1 MFESEDSE
9 GTENYGFV
17 AFICDADSRIESV
30 ASLPALSARL
40 SEGTRLLDSLAGAGC
55 GLLFQKWSEMLQ
67 TQREFAVNV
76 TVAMTDDEAPA
87 LRVLHVIP
95 LHGGTNGQQFLAT
108 MTLTTGFEPIRS
120 GPDEIARCR
129 AVLDTAVDAV
139 VTIDTR
145 GIVQN
150 VNPATL
156 KMFGF
161 AEQELIGHNVSVLM
175 PEPFRS
181 EHDGYLQ
188 SYQRTGK
195 ASIIGI
201 GRQVIGRKQTGEEF
215 PVHLGVSEYTVGGK
229 RFFTGIIR
237 DLTELEQVQRQL
249 LQAERLAAIGQMV
262 TGLAHESRNALQR
275 AQACLD
281 MLSLDLEEHPEQ
293 FDLARRAKTAL
304 QDLHRLYEEVR
315 SYAAPI
321 HLEFRECDL
330 STIWRKEWDN
340 LSAFRRDKLIRLVE
354 AEEHHP
360 RCEVDVHRMEQVFRN
375 ILENSVHA
383 CGDEGN
389 VTIRC
394 EQISMSG
401 KPVVRIRIQDDGVGI
416 TPQVAQQMFEPF
428 FTTKQKGT
436 GLGMAI
442 VHRIMT
448 AHGGTISAHSLSP
461 RGVEIE
467 LLIPVRT
474 SVRNAVRN

>member
-1 MFESEDSE
+1 MSESEDTESSE
-9 GTENYGFV
+9 NHGFI
-17 AFICDADSRIESV
+17 AFICDEDSRIESI
-30 ASLPALSARL
+30 ASLPALSTKL
-40 SEGTRLLDSLAGAGC
+40 SEGMRLLDALAGAGC
-55 GLLFQKWSEMLQ
+55 GQLFQKWTLMLQ

-76 TVAMTDDEAPA
+76 TIALTDKEPPT
-87 LRVLHVIP
+87 LRLLHVTT
-95 LHGGTNGQQFLAT
+95 LSGGDNGRKFLAT
-108 MTLTTGFEPIRS
+108 VTTGSQAAPAN
-120 GPDEIARCR
+120 PDEVARCR

-139 VTIDTR
+139 ITIDTR
-145 GIVQN
+145 GLVQN

-156 KMFGF
+156 KMFGYP
-161 AEQELIGHNVSVLM
+161 ESELIGHNVRLLM

-181 EHDGYLQ
+181 EHDGYL
-188 SYQRTGK
+188 SAYQRTGK

-201 GRQVIGRKQTGEEF
+201 GRQVIGRKQNGEEF
-215 PVHLGVSEYTVGGK
+215 PVHLGVSEYSVGGK
-229 RFFTGIIR
+229 RYFTGIIR

-281 MLSLDLEEHPEQ
+281 MLSLDLEAHPEQ

-340 LSAFRRDKLIRLVE
+340 LYALRRDRMIQLVE

-360 RCEVDVHRMEQVFRN
+360 LCEVDVHRMEQVFRN
-375 ILENSVHA
+375 VLENSVHA
-383 CGDEGN
+383 CGDEGT
-389 VTIRC
+389 VTVHC
-394 EQISMSG
+394 EQVSNAGQS
-401 KPVVRIRIQDDGVGI
+401 VVRIRIQDDGAGI
-416 TPQVAQQMFEPF
+416 TSQVAQQMFEPF

-448 AHGGTISAHSLSP
+448 AHGGTISAHPLSP
-461 RGVEIE
+461 RGVEIVLE
-467 LLIPVRT
+467 IPVRT
-474 SVRNAVRN
+474 GVRNAVRN